1 MIKRLEILLN
11 EYNLTASRLSE
22 RIGVQ
27 RSGISH
33 ILAGRN
39 KPSFDFLLKLA
50 KEFPEININ
59 WLLTGKGEMLVDKIN
74 KEPDLFNPSTRQI
87 NISKAAEIQDSKTI
101 YDNEND
107 VENKEDN
114 LENNTEVNVYN
125 RKQISGGVD
134 NIEQIVIFYKE
145 GKFRRYLGE

>member
-74 KEPDLFNPSTRQI
+74 KEPDLFNPDTRQI
-87 NISKAAEIQDSKTI
+87 SISKSSEIEDSKTI
-101 YDNEND
+101 DDNEND
-107 VENKEDN
+107 IENKEIK
-114 LENNTEVNVYN
+114 LENNPETDVYN
-125 RKQISGGVD
+125 RKQNPERAD

-145 GKFRRYLGE
+145 GKFRRYIGE

>member
-1 MIKRLEILLN
+1 MIKRLEILLK

-59 WLLTGKGEMLVDKIN
+59 WLLTGKGEMLVDTIDTIK
-74 KEPDLFNPSTRQI
+74 KEPDLFTPLPPQRKVSNSFISSDEKSENEP
-87 NISKAAEIQDSKTI
+87 NIVSKELSSGDSVYKSKQNAEK
-101 YDNEND
+101 
-107 VENKEDN
+107 
-114 LENNTEVNVYN
+114 
-125 RKQISGGVD
+125 VD
-134 NIEQIVIFYKE
+134 HIEQIVIFYRD
-145 GKFRRYLGE
+145 GKFRRFIGE